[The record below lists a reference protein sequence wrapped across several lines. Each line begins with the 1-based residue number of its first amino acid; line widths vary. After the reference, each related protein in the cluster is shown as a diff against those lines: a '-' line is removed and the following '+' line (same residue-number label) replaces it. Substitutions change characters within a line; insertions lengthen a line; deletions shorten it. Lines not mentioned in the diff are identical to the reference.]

1 MVRKH
6 FLRNGWVAEVK
17 EQPSRTEAM
26 KSTGKSLIAVGWIY
40 LIVVMLID
48 GVYWYKTGGW
58 SKFLD
63 ISNNWKD
70 AVVFTLIMLPGVGAH
85 KLGEKLLETAAKD
98 ELRQKLG
105 YSERR

>member
-1 MVRKH
+1 
-6 FLRNGWVAEVK
+6 
-17 EQPSRTEAM
+17 
-26 KSTGKSLIAVGWIY
+26 
-40 LIVVMLID
+40 MLID

-58 SKFLD
+58 FLD

-85 KLGEKLLETAAKD
+85 KLGVKLQETAAED
-98 ELRQKLG
+98 ELREKLG